1 MVAVSCHCHQRDRA
15 LRYNRIALDHHH
27 HACAH
32 ADREPHLSVEESFSK
47 LMGTAGLSV
56 LVTLMASILAFALGT
71 SDDLN
76 SVKWFSGF
84 ATLNA
89 VRKALCSQKQ

>member
-1 MVAVSCHCHQRDRA
+1 
-15 LRYNRIALDHHH
+15 LTL
-27 HACAH
+27 
-32 ADREPHLSVEESFSK
+32 EESFSK

-56 LVTLMASILAFALGT
+56 FVTLMASILAFALGT

-89 VRKALCSQKQ
+89 VSKSRVLNQSLTST